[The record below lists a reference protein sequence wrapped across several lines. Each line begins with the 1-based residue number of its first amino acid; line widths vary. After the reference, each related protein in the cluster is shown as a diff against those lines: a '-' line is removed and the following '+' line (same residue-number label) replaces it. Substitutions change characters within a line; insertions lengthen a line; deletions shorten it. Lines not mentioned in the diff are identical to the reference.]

1 MEHKSIK
8 ISDDINIGTRIDM
21 FLASVY
27 SGFSRSHIQKIID
40 IGNVIVNDKA
50 ISKNYKLKKNDVVVI
65 SFPEPDS
72 INIIPQNIPLDII
85 FEDDDIIVINKQK
98 GLVVHPAPGH
108 SDGTLV
114 NALMYHCENSLSGI
128 NGIIRPGIVHRIDK
142 DTSGLL
148 IIAKNDLSH
157 INLAEQLKDHKI
169 LREYHAILH
178 GIVKD
183 DNGTINFPIGRDK
196 KDRKKMAVSFINSK
210 TAITHFEVLKR
221 YDEFTYVKF
230 ILETGRTHQ
239 IRVHASYIGHPIAG
253 DSVYG
258 YKKYINN
265 LNGQCLHAKSI
276 SFTHPKSKK
285 LMFFDTLL
293 PNYFVSFLK
302 KISF

>member
-1 MEHKSIK
+1 MEHKSIE

-21 FLASVY
+21 FLSNIY
-27 SGFSRSHIQKIID
+27 SEFSRSHIQKIID
-40 IGNVIVNDKA
+40 IGNVIVNDKV
-50 ISKNYKLKKNDVVVI
+50 ISKNYKLKKNDIIVI

-98 GLVVHPAPGH
+98 GLVVHPSPGH
-108 SDGTLV
+108 FDGTLV

-157 INLAEQLKDHKI
+157 INLASQLKDHKI
-169 LREYHAILH
+169 VREYHAILH

-183 DNGTINFPIGRDK
+183 DKGTINFPIGRDK

-221 YDEFTYVKF
+221 YNNFTYIKF

-239 IRVHASYIGHPIAG
+239 IRVHSSYIGHPIVG

-276 SFTHPKSKK
+276 SFTHPKSKS